1 MYGFTDVWAITIM
14 LGLSCYFL
22 IISRLITPGID
33 LGVLIMF
40 VEFALHKSFEQI
52 KKEKP
57 IGVDVFAFFLVL

>member
-1 MYGFTDVWAITIM
+1 M

-57 IGVDVFAFFLVL
+57 IGVDV